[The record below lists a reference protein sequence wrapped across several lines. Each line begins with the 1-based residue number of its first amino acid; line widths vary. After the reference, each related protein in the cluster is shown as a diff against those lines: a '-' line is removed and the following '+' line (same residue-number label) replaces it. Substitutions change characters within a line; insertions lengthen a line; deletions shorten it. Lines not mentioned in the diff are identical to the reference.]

1 VSSESRNISFCVR
14 CLFGY
19 QETSRGEKTIVK
31 LFVSDKQNNNKTSK
45 SIHEGKESENTDL
58 LIRLKHQTSKIE
70 SAHKG

>member
-1 VSSESRNISFCVR
+1 MSVWLPKNKQSRKN
-14 CLFGY
+14 
-19 QETSRGEKTIVK
+19 IVK

-45 SIHEGKESENTDL
+45 SIHQGKESENTDL